1 MVDLDGYFEE
11 QEAVPR
17 YERISDK
24 EEIRKTLM
32 TNEDCRP
39 SSADG
44 ACAFCK
50 DQKRQDHEGK
60 TGLVALFDDYNFI
73 VPEDHDELSSHKY
86 LLCPADI
93 KAFVFKTRVWGT
105 CLLTT
110 RRAHIAKGPIL
121 TENRNRPCSK
131 LVRTR
136 VRGEHDRWACYGQG
150 EENNAHVAGQEL
162 WTAEQARRGNVQGN
176 VER

>member
-1 MVDLDGYFEE
+1 
-11 QEAVPR
+11 
-17 YERISDK
+17 
-24 EEIRKTLM
+24 M
-32 TNEDCRP
+32 TNEDCRS

-60 TGLVALFDDYNFI
+60 TGLVMLFDDYNFI

-86 LLCPADI
+86 LLCPAII

-110 RRAHIAKGPIL
+110 RAYIAKDPIL
-121 TENRNRPCSK
+121 T
-131 LVRTR
+131 
-136 VRGEHDRWACYGQG
+136 
-150 EENNAHVAGQEL
+150 
-162 WTAEQARRGNVQGN
+162 
-176 VER
+176 